1 MESLRADV
9 SETRFHSFIPQILS
23 EHLPCAQ
30 EKYQVNRWLEYTKWT
45 KVGKN
50 PPPGAYTLVEQR
62 ENSTEDVGWE
72 GYCRSFGCGSEW
84 HGDPWHDPTHLLE
97 GSDGSCVEDRL

>member
-50 PPPGAYTLVEQR
+50 PPPRSLHSSR
-62 ENSTEDVGWE
+62 TEGKQY
-72 GYCRSFGCGSEW
+72 GGCGV
-84 HGDPWHDPTHLLE
+84 GRLL
-97 GSDGSCVEDRL
+97 